1 LRRFRG
7 GAPARYAGRHRE
19 AREKA
24 QVMAGRIE
32 ARLKEMKL
40 DLPQAAAPVANYVPA
55 VRSGDLLF
63 IAGQICQWQGER
75 RFIGKLGRDISLEQ
89 GQQAAR
95 LCALN
100 ILAQAKAALGGDLDR
115 ILRCVRLGAFVNC
128 TEDYTQQPQVA
139 NGASDLMVEL
149 LGDAGR
155 HARAAVG
162 VNALP
167 GGVAVEVDAVFEV
180 R

>member
-1 LRRFRG
+1 
-7 GAPARYAGRHRE
+7 
-19 AREKA
+19 
-24 QVMAGRIE
+24 MAGKIE
-32 ARLKEMKL
+32 ARLKELKL
-40 DLPQAAAPVANYVPA
+40 ELPQAASPLANYVPT

-63 IAGQICQWQGER
+63 VSGQICQWNGER
-75 RFIGKLGRDISLEQ
+75 RFIGKLGGEISLEQ
-89 GQQAAR
+89 GQEAAR

-100 ILAQAKAALGGDLDR
+100 ILAQAKSALGGDLDR
-115 ILRCVRLGAFVNC
+115 ILRCVRVGAFVNC
-128 TEDYTQQPQVA
+128 SADFTQQPQVA
-139 NGASDLMVEL
+139 NGASNLLVEV